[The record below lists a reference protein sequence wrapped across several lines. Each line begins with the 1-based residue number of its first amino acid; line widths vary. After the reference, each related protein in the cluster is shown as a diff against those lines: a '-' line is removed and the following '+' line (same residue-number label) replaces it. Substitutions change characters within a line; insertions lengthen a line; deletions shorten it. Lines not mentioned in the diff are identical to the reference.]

1 MRQDWI
7 WHGGRPCL
15 DLINT
20 RRERWSAEPREL
32 LVAPADL
39 AEWLHAAQLVD
50 RPPDVTAELLAQARE
65 LREAVDRVLRGDRL
79 RAEDVALVDGWGRR
93 AVPPPARLRLD
104 AEGRLRADVPSA
116 ADGAERAL
124 ALVAADA
131 VALVAAGAVAH
142 VRVCAHERCGLRFL
156 DRSPAR
162 NRQWCSMRRCG
173 NRAKSSRHHARRG
186 GSQEFRRP

>member
-39 AEWLHAAQLVD
+39 AEWLHAAGLVD
-50 RPPDVTAELLAQARE
+50 RPTDVSAELLGQARE
-65 LREAVDRVLRGDRL
+65 LREAVDRVLRADRL
-79 RAEDVALVDGWGRR
+79 RAEDVALV
-93 AVPPPARLRLD
+93 
-104 AEGRLRADVPSA
+104 
-116 ADGAERAL
+116 
-124 ALVAADA
+124 AADA
-131 VALVAAGAVAH
+131 VAQ
-142 VRVCAHERCGLRFL
+142 VRICAHQRCGLRFL
-156 DRSPAR
+156 DRSPAH

-173 NRAKSSRHHARRG
+173 NRAKSSRHHARHAQG
-186 GSQEFRRP
+186 PSALD

>member
-7 WHGGRPCL
+7 WDGGRPCL

-32 LVAPADL
+32 LVDRADL

-50 RPPDVTAELLAQARE
+50 RPPHVTAELLAQALQ
-65 LREAVDRVLRGDRL
+65 LREAVDRVLRDGRPH
-79 RAEDVALVDGWGRR
+79 AEDVALVDGWGRR

-104 AEGRLRADVPSA
+104 ATGRLHVEVPPA

-124 ALVAADA
+124 TLVAADA
-131 VALVAAGAVAH
+131 VALVAEGVVAR

-156 DRSPAR
+156 DRSPSR
-162 NRQWCSMRRCG
+162 NRHWCSMRRCG
-173 NRAKSSRHHARRG
+173 NRAKASRHHARR
-186 GSQEFRRP
+186 SALD

>member
-15 DLINT
+15 DLVNT
-20 RRERWSAEPREL
+20 MRERWSAAPREL
-32 LVAPADL
+32 LAAPADL
-39 AEWLHAAQLVD
+39 AEWLRMAELVD
-50 RPPDVTAELLAQARE
+50 HPPDVDAELLARARE
-65 LREAVDRVLRGDRL
+65 LREALDRVLRNGRP

-104 AEGRLRADVPSA
+104 ESGRLHAEVPPA

-124 ALVAADA
+124 ALIAADA
-131 VALVAAGAVAH
+131 VALVAAGAVAQ

-173 NRAKSSRHHARRG
+173 NRTKASRHHARR
-186 GSQEFRRP
+186 SAAD

>member
-15 DLINT
+15 DLVNT
-20 RRERWSAEPREL
+20 LRDRWSASPREL
-32 LVAPADL
+32 LATPADL

-50 RPPDVTAELLAQARE
+50 HPVEVDAHLLAAARE
-65 LREAVDRVLRGDRL
+65 LREAVDRVLRAAQP
-79 RAEDVALVDGWGRR
+79 RAEDVAVVDGWARR

-104 AEGRLRADVPSA
+104 ADGRLHADVPPA
-116 ADGAERAL
+116 ADGADRAL

-131 VALVAAGAVAH
+131 VALVAAGALGQ
-142 VRVCAHERCGLRFL
+142 VRICAHERCGLRFL

-173 NRAKSSRHHARRG
+173 NRTKVSRHHARRTAA
-186 GSQEFRRP
+186 R

>member
-7 WHGGRPCL
+7 WHGGRPSL
-15 DLINT
+15 NLINT

-39 AEWLHAAQLVD
+39 AEWLAASGLVD
-50 RPPDVTAELLAQARE
+50 GPPDVTAELLARARE

-79 RAEDVALVDGWGRR
+79 RAEDVALVDEWGRR
-93 AVPPPARLRLD
+93 AIPPPTRLRLD
-104 AEGRLRADVPSA
+104 AAGRLHADVPPA

-131 VALVAAGAVAH
+131 VALVAAGAVAN

-173 NRAKSSRHHARRG
+173 NRAKSSRHHARQVSG
-186 GSQEFRRP
+186 

>member
-15 DLINT
+15 DLVNT
-20 RRERWSAEPREL
+20 LRDRWSATPREL
-32 LVAPADL
+32 LGTATDL
-39 AEWLHAAQLVD
+39 AEWLQAAQLVD
-50 RPPDVTAELLAQARE
+50 HPPEVGPELLAGTRE
-65 LREAVDRVLRGDRL
+65 LREAVDHVLRDEWP
-79 RAEDVALVDGWGRR
+79 RAEDVALVDEWGRR

-104 AEGRLRADVPSA
+104 EAGRLRADAPPA
-116 ADGAERAL
+116 ADGAELAL

-131 VALVAAGAVAH
+131 VALVAASASAQ
-142 VRVCAHERCGLRFL
+142 VRICAHERCGLRFL

-173 NRAKSSRHHARRG
+173 NRTKASRHHARRSDPG
-186 GSQEFRRP
+186 RL

>member
-39 AEWLHAAQLVD
+39 AEWLHTAGLVD
-50 RPPDVTAELLAQARE
+50 RPTDVSAELLGQARE
-65 LREAVDRVLRGDRL
+65 LREAVDRVLRADRL
-79 RAEDVALVDGWGRR
+79 RDEDVALVDGWGRR

-104 AEGRLRADVPSA
+104 TAGRLHVDVPPA

-131 VALVAAGAVAH
+131 VALVAAGAVTQ
-142 VRVCAHERCGLRFL
+142 VRICAHQRCGLRFL
-156 DRSPAR
+156 DRSPAH

-173 NRAKSSRHHARRG
+173 NRAKSSRHHARHAQG
-186 GSQEFRRP
+186 PSALD